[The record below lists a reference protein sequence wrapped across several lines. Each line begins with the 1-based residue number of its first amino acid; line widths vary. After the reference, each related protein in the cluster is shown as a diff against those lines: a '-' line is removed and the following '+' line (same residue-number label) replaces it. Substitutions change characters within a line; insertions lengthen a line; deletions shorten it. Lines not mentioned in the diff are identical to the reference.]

1 MKYICKIN
9 NRNNMEN
16 KVNHPIH
23 YGGKDNPF
31 EPIKIIEH
39 YDLNFMLGNTIK
51 YVLRA
56 GKKGNKLEDL
66 EKALWNLQR
75 EVDNMK
81 SKSNIIEEMEIQLRE
96 EQENQLKRIAES
108 YL

>member
-1 MKYICKIN
+1 
-9 NRNNMEN
+9 MEN
-16 KVNHPIH
+16 KVNHPSH

-56 GKKGNKLEDL
+56 GKKGDKLVDL
-66 EKALWNLQR
+66 EKALWYLQR

-81 SKSNIIEEMEIQLRE
+81 NKSNKIEEMENQLRE
-96 EQENQLKRIAES
+96 EQEYQLKRITES

>member
-1 MKYICKIN
+1 
-9 NRNNMEN
+9 MEN
-16 KVNHPIH
+16 KINHPVH

-31 EPIKIIEH
+31 EPIKIIEY
-39 YDLNFMLGNTIK
+39 YDLNFMLGNCIK

-75 EVDNMK
+75 EIDNMK
-81 SKSNIIEEMEIQLRE
+81 NKSNIIEEMEKTLRE
-96 EQENQLKRIAES
+96 EHIHQLQRIAES

>member
-1 MKYICKIN
+1 
-9 NRNNMEN
+9 MEN
-16 KVNHPIH
+16 KVNHPAH
-23 YGGKDNPF
+23 YGGESNPF

-39 YDLNFMLGNTIK
+39 YDLNFMLGNCIK

-81 SKSNIIEEMEIQLRE
+81 NKSNIIEEMESQLRE
-96 EQENQLKRIAES
+96 KEKHKYKKIIWI
-108 YL
+108 

>member
-1 MKYICKIN
+1 
-9 NRNNMEN
+9 MEN
-16 KVNHPIH
+16 KVNHPAH
-23 YGGKDNPF
+23 YGGESNPF

-56 GKKGNKLEDL
+56 GKKGKGDKLEDL
-66 EKALWNLQR
+66 QKALWNLQR

-81 SKSNIIEEMEIQLRE
+81 NKSNIIEEMENQLRE
-96 EQENQLKRIAES
+96 EQKNQFKRIAES

>member
-1 MKYICKIN
+1 
-9 NRNNMEN
+9 MEN
-16 KVNHPIH
+16 KINHPVH

-31 EPIKIIEH
+31 EPIKIIEY
-39 YDLNFMLGNTIK
+39 YDLNFMLGNCIK

-75 EVDNMK
+75 EIDNMK
-81 SKSNIIEEMEIQLRE
+81 NNHPNYKGEDLYDEDEIN
-96 EQENQLKRIAES
+96 ENKN
-108 YL
+108 

>member
-1 MKYICKIN
+1 
-9 NRNNMEN
+9 MEN
-16 KVNHPIH
+16 KVNHPAH

-39 YDLNFMLGNTIK
+39 YDLNFMLGNCIK

-56 GKKGNKLEDL
+56 GKKGDKLVDL

-81 SKSNIIEEMEIQLRE
+81 NKSKVIEEMENQLRE
-96 EQENQLKRIAES
+96 EQEYQLKRIAES

>member
-1 MKYICKIN
+1 
-9 NRNNMEN
+9 MEN
-16 KVNHPIH
+16 KVNHPAH
-23 YGGKDNPF
+23 YGGEDNPF
-31 EPIKIIEH
+31 EPIKIIEY
-39 YDLNFMLGNTIK
+39 YDLNFMLGNCIK

-81 SKSNIIEEMEIQLRE
+81 NKSNIIKEMEIQLKE
-96 EQENQLKRIAES
+96 EQENLLKRITGY